1 MGKYRVAVSDR
12 AKKDLALIHKSGQK
26 AIIRKIERIFLE
38 LSEDPYRGTGRPEP
52 LRYLSGNI
60 WSRRIDKKNRLRYL
74 IQDDIVIV
82 TVISVLGHYEDK

>member
-12 AKKDLALIHKSGQK
+12 AKKDLSNIRKSGQK
-26 AIIRKIERIFLE
+26 SVIAKIEQIFKE
-38 LSEDPYRGTGRPEP
+38 LSEHPYTGTGHPEP

-74 IQDDIVIV
+74 VQDDVVLV
-82 TVISVLGHYEDK
+82 TVISLLGHYDDK